1 MPEIVVEL
9 LMTLHEPA
17 GTTVEGGSH
26 LSKYTR
32 CVPVDF
38 LNAECVC
45 ITLCIKMCP
54 SGIRRGNP
62 EAENWRGLL
71 SLVMM
76 YHVVPCHVVT
86 PEDQEGEAL

>member
-1 MPEIVVEL
+1 
-9 LMTLHEPA
+9 
-17 GTTVEGGSH
+17 
-26 LSKYTR
+26 
-32 CVPVDF
+32 
-38 LNAECVC
+38 
-45 ITLCIKMCP
+45 MCP